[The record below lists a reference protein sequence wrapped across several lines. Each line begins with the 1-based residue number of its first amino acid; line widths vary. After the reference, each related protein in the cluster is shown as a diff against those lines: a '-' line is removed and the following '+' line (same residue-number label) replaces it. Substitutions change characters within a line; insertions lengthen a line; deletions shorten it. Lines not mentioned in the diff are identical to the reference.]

1 MVAHWWWLTGG
12 AARVRPACA
21 QAVLRLLYSYLMGRP
36 RTEATRLE
44 IPLHTVIKITYDGWN
59 PPREE
64 RFTLGPD
71 PKDLEDDGQKHL

>member
-1 MVAHWWWLTGG
+1 MQPKWVAP
-12 AARVRPACA
+12 AACA

-36 RTEATRLE
+36 RTEAPKLE

-71 PKDLEDDGQKHL
+71 PAELEDDGQANL